1 MRAGLVAAVEGREAD
16 VAVAVTVAVA
26 VGGAVTVAVRATH
39 GPGAVVDQVDVAEVA
54 VVVVVAVR
62 VASVGGVARAGR
74 ARLHVRVAVRADDER
89 VRVAVVE
96 AVVAAL
102 ACDDT
107 RYDTI
112 RDAIL
117 TCARKPTRVSL
128 IYRTQPTT
136 EKCKNRKT
144 KSRKQ
149 ICSEITVNSPG
160 IHVVNI

>member
-16 VAVAVTVAVA
+16 VAVAVAVAVA
-26 VGGAVTVAVRATH
+26 VGGAVAVAVAVRATH

-54 VVVVVAVR
+54 VVVVVSVR

-102 ACDDT
+102 TCDDT

-117 TCARKPTRVSL
+117 TCARKPT
-128 IYRTQPTT
+128 
-136 EKCKNRKT
+136 
-144 KSRKQ
+144 
-149 ICSEITVNSPG
+149 
-160 IHVVNI
+160 